1 MCTSFEEGRKIAG
14 THVWGNACKHAYG
27 LLAHTARVGV
37 RWPKPA
43 MILSPSGRPANR
55 SKDTPTHMMMYRRI
69 ESHAK
74 AMIQRRFPMNDPC
87 PRCYLGWV
95 QK

>member
-37 RWPKPA
+37 R
-43 MILSPSGRPANR
+43 
-55 SKDTPTHMMMYRRI
+55 
-69 ESHAK
+69 
-74 AMIQRRFPMNDPC
+74 
-87 PRCYLGWV
+87 
-95 QK
+95 